1 MFTQKLLA
9 LNLGFI
15 IIVLL
20 CAVYMISSP
29 KPAETKEST
38 KLAVVWTSDD
48 PNVANRVCLM
58 YTHAA
63 RNQKWFD
70 QVELVVW
77 GPSAK
82 LLSEDKEL
90 QKKVKAMMDD
100 GVIVEACIAC
110 ANAYGVSDDLREL
123 GITVKGMGKPLTDFL
138 QKGWKVLTF

>member
-29 KPAETKEST
+29 KPAETKEPT

-90 QKKVKAMMDD
+90 QQKVKAMMED

-138 QKGWKVLTF
+138 KKDWKVLTF

>member
-1 MFTQKLLA
+1 MITQKILA

-20 CAVYMISSP
+20 CALYMISSP
-29 KPAETKEST
+29 KTADTKEPT
-38 KLAVVWTSDD
+38 KLAVVWSSDD
-48 PNVANRVCLM
+48 PYVAHRVCLM

-70 QVELVVW
+70 EVELVVW

-82 LLSEDKEL
+82 LLSEDQEL
-90 QKKVKAMMDD
+90 QKKVKAMMND
-100 GVIVEACIAC
+100 GVIVEACVAC